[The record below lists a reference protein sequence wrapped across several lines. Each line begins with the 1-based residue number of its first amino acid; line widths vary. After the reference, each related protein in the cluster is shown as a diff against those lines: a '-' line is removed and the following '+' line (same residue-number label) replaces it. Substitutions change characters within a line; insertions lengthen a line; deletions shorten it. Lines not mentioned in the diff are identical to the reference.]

1 MSSLL
6 VSGQLPDLAK
16 ETPVWLAAGEAS
28 SKAAVTAGHPGCARR
43 STRWLTADLCR
54 AQTVAGLLLRLD
66 GRNDQTK
73 GPDDPDNE
81 ADTSASP

>member
-1 MSSLL
+1 M
-6 VSGQLPDLAK
+6 SGQLPDLAK

-28 SKAAVTAGHPGCARR
+28 SKAAVTAGR

-54 AQTVAGLLLRLD
+54 AQTVAGLLLHLD

-73 GPDDPDNE
+73 GPDEPDNE
-81 ADTSASP
+81 ADTSAST